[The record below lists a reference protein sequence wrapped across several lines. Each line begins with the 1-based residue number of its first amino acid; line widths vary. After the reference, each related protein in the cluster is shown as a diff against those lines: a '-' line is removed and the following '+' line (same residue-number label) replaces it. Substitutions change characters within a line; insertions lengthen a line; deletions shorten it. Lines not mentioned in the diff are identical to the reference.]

1 MELITSVIT
10 AMLAPLLFLVE
21 DFFAYLGLDA
31 NVLVIMA
38 TQPFTVIGMMFEGL
52 WLYLQNIIATFS

>member
-1 MELITSVIT
+1 MELITSLIT
-10 AMLAPLLFLVE
+10 TMLSPLIFLVE

-38 TQPFTVIGMMFEGL
+38 TQPFKVIAMMFEGA
-52 WLYLQNIIATFS
+52 WLYLQNIISTFS